1 MCVCLCLRASNC
13 SSLITSAAADIPV
26 NCADAQQVKAMDD
39 PVSFAAES
47 ASRVQTL
54 VTKAKG
60 ALSTM
65 FGLVFPKLPQNKSL
79 EEMAQTFVA
88 NGSSRIEV
96 LKRTSRTLG
105 ALLAFQLLMGYGV
118 EADFVAMLQDLPKA
132 ADGTEVDLTQ
142 FTARARECARQLI
155 SLVDA
160 DKAKNVG
167 KDTPSA
173 SAQTNAP

>member
-1 MCVCLCLRASNC
+1 MLLIC
-13 SSLITSAAADIPV
+13 SSFIASAAADIPT
-26 NCADAQQVKAMDD
+26 NRADDQQVKAMDD
-39 PVSFAAES
+39 PVAFAAKS

-65 FGLVFPKLPQNKSL
+65 FGLVFPKLPQDKTL
-79 EEMAQTFVA
+79 EEMAETFIA
-88 NGSSRIEV
+88 GGSSKIEV
-96 LKRTSRTLG
+96 IKRTSRTLG

-132 ADGTEVDLTQ
+132 PDGTEVDLTQ
-142 FTARARECARQLI
+142 FTSRARECARQLI

-160 DKAKNVG
+160 DKAKKVG

-173 SAQTNAP
+173 SVQTTAP

>member
-1 MCVCLCLRASNC
+1 MLLTC
-13 SSLITSAAADIPV
+13 SSLIPSAAADIPV
-26 NCADAQQVKAMDD
+26 DRADEQQIKAMDD
-39 PVSFAAES
+39 PVAFAAKS

-65 FGLVFPKLPQNKSL
+65 FGLVFPKLPQNKLL

-88 NGSSRIEV
+88 SGSSRIEV

-105 ALLAFQLLMGYGV
+105 ALLAFQLLMGYGI

-160 DKAKNVG
+160 DKAKKVG
-167 KDTPSA
+167 RDTPSA
-173 SAQTNAP
+173 SAQTTAP

>member
-1 MCVCLCLRASNC
+1 
-13 SSLITSAAADIPV
+13 
-26 NCADAQQVKAMDD
+26 MDD

-47 ASRVQTL
+47 VVRVQTL

-65 FGLVFPKLPQNKSL
+65 FGLVFPKLPQDKSF
-79 EEMAQTFVA
+79 EEMAQTFIA
-88 NGSSRIEV
+88 NGGSRIEV

-105 ALLAFQLLMGYGV
+105 ALLAFQLLMGYGI
-118 EADFVAMLQDLPKA
+118 EANFEAMLLDLPKA

-155 SLVDA
+155 SLA
-160 DKAKNVG
+160 EAGKAKSVG

-173 SAQTNAP
+173 SAQTHAP

>member
-1 MCVCLCLRASNC
+1 
-13 SSLITSAAADIPV
+13 
-26 NCADAQQVKAMDD
+26 MDD
-39 PVSFAAES
+39 PASFAAE
-47 ASRVQTL
+47 AVERVQTL

-65 FGLVFPKLPQNKSL
+65 FGLVFPKLPQNKPL
-79 EEMAQTFVA
+79 EELAKTFIV
-88 NGSSRIEV
+88 NGGNRIEV
-96 LKRTSRTLG
+96 LKRTSRILG
-105 ALLAFQLLMGYGV
+105 ALLAFQLLMGYGI
-118 EADFVAMLQDLPKA
+118 EADFEAMLTDLPKA

-155 SLVDA
+155 ILAEA

-173 SAQTNAP
+173 SVQTAAP

>member
-1 MCVCLCLRASNC
+1 
-13 SSLITSAAADIPV
+13 
-26 NCADAQQVKAMDD
+26 MDD
-39 PVSFAAES
+39 PASFAAES

-60 ALSTM
+60 ALSMM
-65 FGLVFPKLPQNKSL
+65 FGLVFPKLPQNKTL
-79 EEMAQTFVA
+79 EEMAQTFVT
-88 NGSSRIEV
+88 NGGSRIEV
-96 LKRTSRTLG
+96 LKRTSRILG

-118 EADFVAMLQDLPKA
+118 EADFEAMLIDLPKA

-142 FTARARECARQLI
+142 FTVRARECARQLI
-155 SLVDA
+155 NLAEA
-160 DKAKNVG
+160 DKVKNVG